1 MKKFVLCVMLVFVVA
16 CSVCLGV
23 GLSYDYDKV
32 DMVYINEVVQCLN
45 NGTMP
50 KKNVYDYTIVEKSG
64 EVKFSTKQVDDM
76 EYNTRLSKAYGEGDI
91 VIDYEDSKIIFYLSS
106 QERFYAMRGKLIWLI
121 VISIIAVAISVFVC
135 AYFVYV
141 RTTKPF
147 NKLRCFAQ
155 EVAKGNLDSP
165 LILDKYN
172 SFGAFGEAF
181 DIMRNNLRESKI
193 SEQNEMLGKRRLIQ
207 EIGHEIKTPLS
218 SIKAVA
224 ECGIALNKDKNYN
237 IIWDKANVIDNMV
250 NDFYQK
256 ALEEDG
262 QLNVFV
268 TKHSVVEFKQLIV
281 NSDYNGKI
289 VFGKEVECNI
299 LYDNNR
305 MTQIVDNIIVNSYKY
320 ADTEIK
326 VEMRIKED
334 RFEVIFKD
342 YGAGVAAEQLSYIMD
357 RFYRGEKT
365 AEKLGQGLGL
375 NICRKLI
382 LRMGGDMNCYN
393 DNGFVVQLNVPVL
406 KNYGN

>member
-1 MKKFVLCVMLVFVVA
+1 MLVFVVA
-16 CSVCLGV
+16 CSLCLGV

-45 NGTMP
+45 NGTEP
-50 KKNVYDYTIVEKSG
+50 KKIVYDYTVVEKSG
-64 EVKFSTKQVDDM
+64 EVKFSTKQVEEM
-76 EYNTRLSKAYGEGDI
+76 EFNTRLSKAYGDGDI

-106 QERFYAMRGKLIWLI
+106 QERFYAMRGKLIWLV
-121 VISIIAVAISVFVC
+121 VISIIAVAISIFVC

-141 RTTKPF
+141 CTIKPF
-147 NKLRCFAQ
+147 NKLRNFAQ

-165 LILDKYN
+165 LILDRYN

-181 DIMRNNLRESKI
+181 DIMRKNLRESKI
-193 SEQNEMLGKRRLIQ
+193 SEQNEMMEKRRLIQ

-224 ECGIALNKDKNYN
+224 ECGIAAKKDKNYN

-268 TKHSVVEFKQLIV
+268 TKRSVAEFKQLIA

-289 VFGKEVECNI
+289 VFGQEVDCNI

-305 MTQIVDNIIVNSYKY
+305 MTQIVDNIIANSYKY
-320 ADTEIK
+320 AGTEIK
-326 VEMRIKED
+326 VEMSIKED
-334 RFEVIFKD
+334 KFEVIFKD
-342 YGAGVAAEQLSYIMD
+342 FGAGVATEQLSYIMD

-393 DNGFVVQLNVPVL
+393 DKGFVVQLNVPIL